1 MPSLDFPRPAPTD
14 PGTVVSA
21 LEKAAAQRASGALR
35 EAVRWVHRAADAAE
49 AAGDD
54 ARALELARRAADLM
68 SSLELPSVPVPFPR
82 DEAAALAP
90 FDDFNEQTIVDS
102 PAALVARHTAQ
113 GTVKLEELETNRA
126 SSSGKRASSRPAL
139 RVAVPLAAPRG
150 GLLSVRI
157 LADGAEAPKGTT
169 EALLVL
175 LDPDAKLPLP
185 SDLT

>member
-14 PGTVVSA
+14 PGSVVSA
-21 LEKAAAQRASGALR
+21 LENAAAHGASGELR

-54 ARALELARRAADLM
+54 TRALELARRAADLI
-68 SSLELPSVPVPFPR
+68 SSLELPSVPVSPPR

-113 GTVKLEELETNRA
+113 GTVNIEELEKGRA
-126 SSSGKRASSRPAL
+126 SSSGKHASSRTAL
-139 RVAVPLAAPRG
+139 RVAVPLAAARG

-157 LADGAEAPKGTT
+157 LPDGVEAPRGTT
-169 EALLVL
+169 EALLVV
-175 LDPDAKLPLP
+175 LDPEAKLPLP
-185 SDLT
+185 SELA